1 MTYIAIKDLSLTYQ
15 TKTKSVHA
23 LSHIDLDIEEGEFVS
38 LIGPSGCGK
47 STLLSTIGA
56 LLEPTSGSVTIAGQ
70 TVQEVRKQRK
80 IGNVFQEARLL
91 PWRTVGANIAY
102 LSELAGQRPRQSEI
116 QEIADF
122 VGIGAFLNSYPHE
135 LSGGMRQR
143 VSLCR
148 AMILDPMVLLMDE
161 PFGALDA
168 ITREKMQVE
177 LLRIWEETKKTIVF
191 VTHAID
197 EAAYLSDRIVV
208 MSARPGRI
216 QADYVNPLVRP
227 REPFGRQ
234 THETSDFQSVL
245 HGELMRAETEERT
258 DA

>member
-177 LLRIWEETKKTIVF
+177 LLRIWE
-191 VTHAID
+191 
-197 EAAYLSDRIVV
+197 AAYLSDRIVV

-245 HGELMRAETEERT
+245 HSELMRAETEERT